1 MADLVR
7 LWTTIPAG
15 NTLTNRSIAAGTDF
29 EVVMDVEAESG
40 EFALGS
46 NYTVGAVAI
55 NRTTGATAGPLPPL
69 AASTPAYGVANPM
82 STGFWNPELDQFR
95 WTVPAA
101 FGAANDLI
109 EILAFLTV
117 GVGGTKEA
125 HFTSTYILRA

>member
-7 LWTTIPAG
+7 LWTTTPAG
-15 NTLTNRSIAAGTDF
+15 NTLNNRSISAGTAF

-40 EFALGS
+40 EFALGAD
-46 NYTVGAVAI
+46 YTVGAVAI
-55 NRTTGATAGPLPPL
+55 NRTTGVTSGPLAQV